1 MNHSV
6 ISQLDSSSLTPLYRQ
21 LSNIIRSQIESGEY
35 SRDEKIPTEIE
46 LSESYGIS
54 RITVRKALEELTDE
68 GLLVR
73 KPGKGTFVCIDK
85 SIRTSYP
92 RMPFKEAVER
102 SGRVATTKLLS
113 YSLEVPPKKI
123 ANFLKLK
130 EHEEAII
137 IKRLRLA
144 DDIPVHLETLYF
156 PKSFDFLAGEG
167 LGKSINEALLKHNIT
182 PCHGTSTISICFAT
196 EEEVA
201 LFNIENDSPLLYVYN
216 ELSDQNHRPVQVSKE
231 IIRSDIYKLVMM
243 T

>member
-1 MNHSV
+1 MNKNVSL
-6 ISQLDSSSLTPLYRQ
+6 LDSASLTPLYRQ

-35 SRDEKIPTEIE
+35 SRDEKIPTEID
-46 LSESYGIS
+46 LSEKYGIS

-73 KPGKGTFVCIDK
+73 KPGKGTFVCMDN
-85 SIRTSYP
+85 SIRTNYP

-102 SGRVATTKLLS
+102 SGRVAATKLLS
-113 YSLEVPPKKI
+113 YSLEIPPIKVSH
-123 ANFLKLK
+123 FLKLK
-130 EHEEAII
+130 ENENAII

-156 PKSFDFLAGEG
+156 PSSFDFLAAEG
-167 LGKSINEALLKHNIT
+167 LGNSINEALRNHNIT

-196 EEEVA
+196 EEEA
-201 LFNIENDSPLLYVYN
+201 ELFHIENDAPLLYVFN
-216 ELSDQNHRPVQVSKE
+216 ELSDQNHHPVQVSKE
-231 IIRSDIYKLVMM
+231 IIRSDIYKLIMM